1 MPQFDPASFASQI
14 FWLAVT
20 FVTLYWVIAKFAIPR
35 IGDILE
41 QRARLIQDDLDR
53 AAGLKADT
61 DAAIASYEKAMTAA
75 RNQARDVLFA
85 AANEMKKVADEKTA
99 AVNAEVNKQIS
110 DAETRI
116 NKAKADAMA
125 SIKSIAAD
133 TAREAVSRLSG
144 LTLDAAKVDAA
155 VGAALKDAR

>member
-1 MPQFDPASFASQI
+1 MPQFDPSTFASQI
-14 FWLAVT
+14 FWLVVT
-20 FVTLYWVIAKFAIPR
+20 FLTLYWVIAKFAIPR

-53 AAGLKADT
+53 AAALKADT
-61 DAAIASYEKAMTAA
+61 DAAIATYEKAMTSA
-75 RNQARDVLFA
+75 RNQARDVLLA
-85 AANEMKKVADEKTA
+85 TANEMKKIADEKTT
-99 AVNAEVNKQIS
+99 AVNAEVGKQVA
-110 DAETRI
+110 DAEARI
-116 NKAKADAMA
+116 AQAKTEAMA

-133 TAREAVSRLSG
+133 TAREAVSHLAG

>member
-14 FWLAVT
+14 FWLVVT
-20 FVTLYWVIAKFAIPR
+20 FLTLYWVIAKFAIPR
-35 IGDILE
+35 IGEILE

-53 AAGLKADT
+53 AAALKADT
-61 DAAIASYEKAMTAA
+61 DAAIAAYEKAMTAA
-75 RNQARDVLFA
+75 RNQARDVLLG

-99 AVNAEVNKQIS
+99 VVNAEVNKQIT

-116 NKAKADAMA
+116 AKAKSDAMA

-144 LTLDAAKVDAA
+144 LTLDAGKIDAA